1 MAHQTDQKP
10 DPQDG
15 FANQRQEILRES
27 LKIAPF
33 EGWNRNSL
41 DNAATAAGVEKTA
54 ISTIFPHGVAD
65 LMRFWSHQLDEQ
77 MTSRMM
83 ESDIEAMKIREKVE
97 TGVLIRLE
105 TLSSNREA
113 ARRAA
118 GWLAIPPNHF
128 LASRLT
134 WNTADAIWRAIGD
147 KSTDFNYYSKR
158 TILSGVWTSTLA
170 RWFADDTEDQGPTRD
185 FLAARIENVMQF
197 EKAKSKA
204 KKLGLNPAAP
214 IEFLARLRYPM
225 GK

>member
-1 MAHQTDQKP
+1 
-10 DPQDG
+10 
-15 FANQRQEILRES
+15 
-27 LKIAPF
+27 
-33 EGWNRNSL
+33 
-41 DNAATAAGVEKTA
+41 
-54 ISTIFPHGVAD
+54 
-65 LMRFWSHQLDEQ
+65 MRFWSHQLDEQ

-147 KSTDFNYYSKR
+147 KSCLLY
-158 TILSGVWTSTLA
+158 TS
-170 RWFADDTEDQGPTRD
+170 PSPRD
-185 FLAARIENVMQF
+185 
-197 EKAKSKA
+197 S
-204 KKLGLNPAAP
+204 
-214 IEFLARLRYPM
+214 
-225 GK
+225 